1 MLLLCFSLWYLLPVN
16 TKIIF
21 MKKGFTLIELL
32 VVIAILAVLAVAVV
46 LVLNPVQLIKQA
58 RDSTRIS
65 DLATLNS
72 AISFYL
78 ADVSS
83 PDLGICTTTIAR
95 FTAATTSSPFTT
107 ATGTSTVTGRG
118 VDGTGWIDINF
129 ATTTGGSP
137 IARLPLDPV
146 NSVSGSNNYFYG
158 YACNDTSKTY
168 ELNANM
174 ESTKYANAG
183 TGDVESTD
191 GGGNNNW
198 YEVGNSLSL

>member
-1 MLLLCFSLWYLLPVN
+1 
-16 TKIIF
+16 

-72 AISFYL
+72 AIAFYL
-78 ADVSS
+78 ADQAS
-83 PDLGICTTTIAR
+83 PDLGVCTTTTGR
-95 FTAATTSSPFTT
+95 FTAATTTSSFTT
-107 ATGTSTVTGRG
+107 ATGTSTISGTG
-118 VDGTGWIDINF
+118 VSGTGWVDINF
-129 ATTTGGSP
+129 ASTTGGSP
-137 IARLPLDPV
+137 LAKLPIDPV

-158 YACNDTSKTY
+158 YACDDTNKYY

-174 ESTKYANAG
+174 ESTKYSNGQAA
-183 TGDVESTD
+183 DVESTD
-191 GGGNNNW
+191 GGDNNDW
-198 YEVGNSLSL
+198 YEVGNRLTM

>member
-1 MLLLCFSLWYLLPVN
+1 
-16 TKIIF
+16 

-78 ADVSS
+78 ADVAS
-83 PDLGICTTTIAR
+83 PDLGICTSTYGR
-95 FTAATTSSPFTT
+95 FTAATTTSSFAT
-107 ATGTSTVTGRG
+107 AVSTSSVTGRG

-137 IARLPLDPV
+137 IGRLPLDPV
-146 NSVSGSNNYFYG
+146 NSITGGNNYFYG
-158 YACNDTSKTY
+158 YACDDTNKYY

-174 ESTKYANAG
+174 ESTKYASGG
-183 TGDVESTD
+183 TGDVESVD
-191 GGGNNNW
+191 GGDNSGW
-198 YEVGNSLSL
+198 YEVGNRLVL

>member
-83 PDLGICTTTIAR
+83 PDLGICTSTNAR
-95 FTAATTSSPFTT
+95 VSASSTT
-107 ATGTSTVTGRG
+107 ATSSFVTAVTSSYVNDRD
-118 VDGTGWIDINF
+118 VDSTGWIDINF

-137 IARLPLDPV
+137 ISRLPIDPV
-146 NSVSGSNNYFYG
+146 NNGTNFYG
-158 YACNDTSKTY
+158 YACDDTNKYY

-174 ESTKYANAG
+174 ESTKYASSG

-191 GGGNNNW
+191 GGDTESW
-198 YEVGNSLSL
+198 YEVGNRLVL